1 VQGLVG
7 HIDLFRVNPD
17 THTIAVENPS
27 EIAGLTRH
35 TFGSSFVHA
44 THILDLEGKPA
55 IIFVFAVSKL
65 ILTGVLS
72 NPHAL
77 GPAFVDAM
85 HPRSND
91 GPGQDGCSS
100 PHIRGFIPV
109 TSPFLLGVVFILQGH

>member
-1 VQGLVG
+1 MQGLVG

-65 ILTGVLS
+65 TLTGVLS
-72 NPHAL
+72 NPHAI

-85 HPRSND
+85 HPAPMPRTGAPRRISADLFRS
-91 GPGQDGCSS
+91 
-100 PHIRGFIPV
+100 RR
-109 TSPFLLGVVFILQGH
+109 PFLLGVVFILQGH